1 MPASGSP
8 FDFSLSMIFFVYA
21 FQCSSAAA
29 TLILS
34 HSSPIAS
41 GRPCLVRP
49 PVGTA
54 TKRSAFQR
62 LAGSSHLSVR
72 SDSSKFSVMS
82 RTSFISTQT
91 GVSPRE
97 TKSTTAAVFAC
108 QRGIFGSE
116 FVTALNVFSR

>member
-1 MPASGSP
+1 M
-8 FDFSLSMIFFVYA
+8 MRFVYD

-41 GRPCLVRP
+41 GRPCFVRP

-54 TKRSAFQR
+54 TKRSTFQR
-62 LAGSSHLSVR
+62 PAGSSHLSLL
-72 SDSSKFSVMS
+72 SDSSNFSVTS
-82 RTSFISTQT
+82 RIVFGSMQT
-91 GVSPRE
+91 GVSPRG